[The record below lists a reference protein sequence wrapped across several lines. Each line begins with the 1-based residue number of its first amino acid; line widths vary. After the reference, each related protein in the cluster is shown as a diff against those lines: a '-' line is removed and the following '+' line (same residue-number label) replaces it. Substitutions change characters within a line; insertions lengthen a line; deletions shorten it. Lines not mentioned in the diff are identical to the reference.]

1 MEEQPSYV
9 VCIMGAMLSKGL
21 MTFAV
26 YALNMHWVVRSV
38 AENITDA
45 YAQAANGTKSQICL
59 AKAGPK
65 LILSITTFHCNPRH
79 RPPTTTELRP
89 EKAEW

>member
-1 MEEQPSYV
+1 
-9 VCIMGAMLSKGL
+9 MGAMLSKGL

-26 YALNMHWVVRSV
+26 YALNMHWVVRSIAENIMV
-38 AENITDA
+38 AENIMDA